1 MEKEEF
7 YELKKEIAKQDSKML
22 DNVLDLDSFITLDDN
37 TIGGIKTI
45 SLVSCIKTR
54 WLRVCING
62 KEPNCIDGLT
72 DFSKVK

>member
-1 MEKEEF
+1 MQK
-7 YELKKEIAKQDSKML
+7 IAKKDSEML
-22 DNVLDLDSFITLDDN
+22 DNFITLDDN

-62 KEPNCIDGLT
+62 KEPTSNT
-72 DFSKVK
+72 DFSMVK